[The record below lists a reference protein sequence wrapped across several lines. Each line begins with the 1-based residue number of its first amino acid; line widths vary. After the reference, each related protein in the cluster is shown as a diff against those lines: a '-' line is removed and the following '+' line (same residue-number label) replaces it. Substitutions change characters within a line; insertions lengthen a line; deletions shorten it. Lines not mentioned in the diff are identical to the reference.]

1 MNSFSIITVV
11 RNDLV
16 GLQKSRNSLNIQTN
30 KNWTHIIID
39 GASTDGTLDFLKTLS
54 EENTIYVSEPDTGI
68 YNAMNKG
75 WKLAKPES
83 LVFYL
88 NARDIFATPSSLE
101 EANLVFEKNQSSNWG
116 CTTHEEIEQN
126 GEGWICKLV
135 GPPSINNQLYA
146 FGYRSHQAVVMKANF
161 IENLGGFNETYK
173 LAADWDLIVKAI
185 NKESP
190 IVWWNSLAK
199 FELGGISSDQ
209 LLEAHLELQLLRKKY
224 LTKNLKGKI
233 AENIWCAL
241 YLRNLGYRNRWSGV
255 ISFLFKERKNNN
267 FKVREWKLKKK
278 ISYFLQKY
286 KRNTGKYKLV
296 GKFMYLTYF
305 LLSIINIRL
314 NIMGNIRSRL
324 IKKLRKNLGILEYY
338 SK

>member
-16 GLQKSRNSLNIQTN
+16 GLQKSRNSLNMQTN

-39 GASTDGTLDFLKTLS
+39 SASTDGTLDFLKTLPK
-54 EENTIYVSEPDTGI
+54 ENTIYISELDTGI

-101 EANLVFEKNQSSNWG
+101 EANLSFEKNQSSNWG

-135 GPPSINNQLYA
+135 APPSINNQLYA
-146 FGYRSHQAVVMKANF
+146 YGYRSHQAVVMKASF

-173 LAADWDLIVKAI
+173 LAADWDLIVRAI

-190 IVWWNSLAK
+190 TVWWNSLAK
-199 FELGGISSDQ
+199 FELGGISSVQ
-209 LLEAHLELQLLRKKY
+209 LLGAHLELQLLRKKY
-224 LTKNLKGKI
+224 LP
-233 AENIWCAL
+233 
-241 YLRNLGYRNRWSGV
+241 
-255 ISFLFKERKNNN
+255 
-267 FKVREWKLKKK
+267 KKP
-278 ISYFLQKY
+278 
-286 KRNTGKYKLV
+286 
-296 GKFMYLTYF
+296 
-305 LLSIINIRL
+305 
-314 NIMGNIRSRL
+314 
-324 IKKLRKNLGILEYY
+324 
-338 SK
+338 